1 MVNHYKNKLTIAF
14 KVETFEVFELFKVLN
29 FVETYIIIKLLGM
42 FPNIE
47 ARKFSTKL
55 NTKTIQKL
63 TLVVKEKLLIELRCT
78 IVKFPLLLKKVL
90 QVFLAQDSAR
100 GSIIGI
106 SLH

>member
-1 MVNHYKNKLTIAF
+1 
-14 KVETFEVFELFKVLN
+14 
-29 FVETYIIIKLLGM
+29 M

-55 NTKTIQKL
+55 NKKTIQKL
-63 TLVVKEKLLIELRCT
+63 TLVVEEKLLIELRCT